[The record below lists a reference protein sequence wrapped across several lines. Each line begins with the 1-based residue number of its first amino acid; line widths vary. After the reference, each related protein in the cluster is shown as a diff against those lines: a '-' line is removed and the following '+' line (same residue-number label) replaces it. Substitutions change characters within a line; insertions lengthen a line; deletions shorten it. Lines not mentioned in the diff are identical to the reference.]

1 MKQIINSLQEATVAR
16 IRNPILGTF
25 ILSWSILN
33 IKGLAIFLFSSVPEK
48 LEIIRNWEPVVTDD
62 LFSPLALT
70 VGYLVILPFFQIA
83 LQYLDEGIF
92 EPRKYKIK
100 HQSLRNYYKGL
111 RNVNEYKAES
121 DEDRI
126 AKLKEANVLNWP
138 DEKKRMSAIAMN
150 HKLDVSKKVKEMQ
163 ELAQKVEPALERSYI
178 QSQAYEQYVI
188 RLSMIKGVLASDDRN
203 SKTDELVTNLDLII
217 KDIQAINTSNF
228 DKVGRLYSYHIKNG
242 SKFGKDFEEQFS
254 KFLLDK
260 KKALIDLDLP
270 NRKEPADHFSV
281 NDL

>member
-1 MKQIINSLQEATVAR
+1 M
-16 IRNPILGTF
+16 
-25 ILSWSILN
+25 SWSILN

-150 HKLDVSKKVKEMQ
+150 HKLDVSKKIKEMQ

-254 KFLLDK
+254 KFLSDK

>member
-178 QSQAYEQYVI
+178 QSQAYEQYAI

-203 SKTDELVTNLDLII
+203 NKDDELVTNLDLII

-254 KFLLDK
+254 KYLLDK

-270 NRKEPADHFSV
+270 NRKEPDDHFSV